1 MDGNLWHLSHEGG
14 ELEDPWNAPSE
25 HVFLTTKDPAKAP
38 KKPFNI
44 VVNFKK
50 GIPIGLNGKK
60 LGAVALVEKLNKLG
74 ANYGV
79 GRIDIV
85 ENGLVGMM
93 SRGVYEA
100 PGATILYEAH
110 RALQTLT
117 VERDALHYSQLM
129 SIKYAEMIYNGQ
141 WFAPLRESIEAFF
154 AEAQKNVTGDVRVEL
169 NPGRVTATGIRSP
182 YSLYQEDLATFGEDE
197 VYNQKDA
204 EGFIRLFGLPMK
216 VVGSVKR
223 KTK

>member
-1 MDGNLWHLSHEGG
+1 M
-14 ELEDPWNAPSE
+14 
-25 HVFLTTKDPAKAP
+25 K
-38 KKPFNI
+38 
-44 VVNFKK
+44 
-50 GIPIGLNGKK
+50 
-60 LGAVALVEKLNKLG
+60 
-74 ANYGV
+74 
-79 GRIDIV
+79 
-85 ENGLVGMM
+85 

-117 VERDALHYSQLM
+117 VERDTLHFSQLM
-129 SIKYAEMIYNGQ
+129 SVKYSEMIYNGQ

-154 AEAQKNVTGDVRVEL
+154 TEAQKNVTGDVRVEL

-216 VVGSVKR
+216 VVGTMKR